1 MWQQSHGRWPF
12 LMRRKV
18 CLTNYPGGQTTCLFW
33 SRIFMSALSLK
44 LFFSRLLSI
53 CGEPWHLTPIFAF
66 KLALPITTYWLSAI
80 TYCLFSLFFIFFELF
95 QILIMSWT
103 HGQTAVHL
111 DHRSDRRVMH
121 QELFDMKSMIC
132 KVDQINHQSAGITDG
147 YSSDQW
153 WGERI
158 KYPRS
163 WVNIKPSHGK
173 NG

>member
-53 CGEPWHLTPIFAF
+53 CAEPWHLTPIFAF

-80 TYCLFSLFFIFFELF
+80 TYCLFSLFFHFLWAFSNTDNELD
-95 QILIMSWT
+95 SWANCSSPWPQVRQKS
-103 HGQTAVHL
+103 HAPRIVWHEIYDLQSGSNQSSINRDNWWL
-111 DHRSDRRVMH
+111 FKWSVMGGR
-121 QELFDMKSMIC
+121 E
-132 KVDQINHQSAGITDG
+132 
-147 YSSDQW
+147 
-153 WGERI
+153 
-158 KYPRS
+158 
-163 WVNIKPSHGK
+163 
-173 NG
+173 